1 MFKKKEVPVYL
12 FFGFLESGKTSFIV
26 ETMKE
31 GQFRDGKRTA
41 YIICEEGIE
50 EIDEDLLLMNK
61 FKTAVI
67 ENEEE
72 ITEEHF
78 LKIDKSFNPDR
89 VIIEYN
95 GMWDQDTLI
104 EALPEHWLI
113 AEGIA
118 TVDASTYQ
126 SHLDNMKMLMLNQF
140 TYADLILFDR
150 CTPEMEESGVLSGFK
165 RTARAKNRRAQ
176 VIFEMTDGSIN
187 NNIREEL
194 PYDIDSPLIEIAD
207 DDFGIWYIDSFDHM
221 DNYIGKRVKFKG
233 QVYFPRKTK
242 KDIFVPGRFAM
253 TCCAADIQFVGFQC
267 RYDKAESLKEKD
279 FVYVTATVR
288 AATLPE
294 VEGPVPFLIAEE
306 VVSAEP
312 PAEEVVMFN

>member
-150 CTPEMEESGVLSGFK
+150 CTPEMEESSVLSGFK

-233 QVYFPRKTK
+233 QVYFPRK
-242 KDIFVPGRFAM
+242 IFVPGRFAM